1 MYWLLF
7 NHLLWLRA
15 VLVLSNFLCA
25 SFIFDILLVGLQ
37 VTVEVELGEE
47 SPLAVLT
54 GEPLLALMDFHM
66 LVQVRFLSE
75 SVVAV
80 WERAL
85 VRSLLGVDSQV
96 VEEVVPFSEHFGAV
110 AVGAAEQPY
119 DFSGLWAFVLIDY
132 EVLGAWDVLFDT
144 NLVKIKVFAMLHRDD
159 VVIWDFKVFIGEL
172 SIDVEVELFPNL
184 GLGQFY

>member
-1 MYWLLF
+1 
-7 NHLLWLRA
+7 
-15 VLVLSNFLCA
+15 LVLSNFLCA

-110 AVGAAEQPY
+110 AVGAAE
-119 DFSGLWAFVLIDY
+119 
-132 EVLGAWDVLFDT
+132 
-144 NLVKIKVFAMLHRDD
+144 
-159 VVIWDFKVFIGEL
+159 
-172 SIDVEVELFPNL
+172 
-184 GLGQFY
+184 